1 MYMYRKDYSIETKPK
16 LLILDSLFKDEFS
29 IVTPSGSKISIIVE
43 WKRVQIIIIHYQRI
57 S

>member
-1 MYMYRKDYSIETKPK
+1 MYRKDYSIETKPK